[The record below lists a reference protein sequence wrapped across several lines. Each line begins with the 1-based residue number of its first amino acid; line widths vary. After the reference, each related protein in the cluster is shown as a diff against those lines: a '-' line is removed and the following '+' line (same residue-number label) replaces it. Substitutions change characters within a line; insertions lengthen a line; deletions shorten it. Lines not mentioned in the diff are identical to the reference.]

1 MEHGRKVGPSSGT
14 PGPSEPRDLWNSRDP
29 RDPWEPQY
37 PGILRIPWIL
47 WDLRTSGS
55 SGNYLYRL
63 KFRI

>member
-37 PGILRIPWIL
+37 LRIPWIL